1 MQTSRGRRETL
12 GRFIFRPERLSPREA
27 NAIAKAYVTAP
38 SYDEASALMR
48 AGRVDELRGIKAPIT
63 LAWAEHDT
71 LVRNRPLPTKALP
84 KRVEQVMLPDCGHVP
99 TWDDPELVARI
110 VLAGARR
117 KR

>member
-1 MQTSRGRRETL
+1 MHTARGRRETL
-12 GRFIFRPERLSPREA
+12 GRFIYRPERLSPGEA

-38 SYDEASALMR
+38 AYDEASALMR
-48 AGRVDELRGIKAPIT
+48 AGRVEELKSIKAPIT

-71 LVRNRPLPTKALP
+71 LVRNKPLPQKALQ
-84 KRVEQVMLPDCGHVP
+84 KRVEQVVLPGCGHVP
-99 TWDDPELVARI
+99 TWDDPELVARV